1 VVTAEP
7 LPAGVAYREAVV
19 RFEFPGAYIDYKFM
33 QGEPGGIGEVITSG
47 EAVPV
52 GYYDMMGRQYND
64 LQNGV
69 NIVKM
74 SDGSAK
80 KVLKK

>member
-1 VVTAEP
+1 
-7 LPAGVAYREAVV
+7 
-19 RFEFPGAYIDYKFM
+19 M
-33 QGEPGGIGEVITSG
+33 QGEPGGIDEVITSG